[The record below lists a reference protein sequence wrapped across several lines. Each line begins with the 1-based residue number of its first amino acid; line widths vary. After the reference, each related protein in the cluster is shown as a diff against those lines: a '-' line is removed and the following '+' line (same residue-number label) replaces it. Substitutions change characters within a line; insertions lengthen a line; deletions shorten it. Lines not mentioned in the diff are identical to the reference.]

1 MTQKNGDS
9 PTPILQRAEILEAQA
24 ERDRIDWAAKIQL
37 AEALDQ
43 EGRFEEARTLYQ
55 EVVAADPGGVFGSIT
70 GCQGEQKNKGHRD
83 VGGAFLDDVTVSSS
97 ESIEAGNGGTQ
108 EHSWLALRHSSLK
121 IKNFRFKIPK
131 WFYNQPIRRKQLI
144 ALLFSEFVTVSAVVG
159 ITTFLLNSQL
169 RHQLVNQAESELAVT
184 QMAYEMKNNQILL
197 RLQGL
202 SETSAVMAAAGG
214 NLTPAIRE
222 QVRAALVNELKGL
235 DIESATLVGLDFR
248 IIANA
253 NADLRAELFNF
264 NQMVSPV
271 FASGQPLQAI
281 EIVSSGKL
289 NAENIQVIGN
299 QRNQETLIHYTVA
312 PIYSNTKNV
321 TGALIA
327 GKVIHQNYFLIQEV
341 MKTYNSGYSAI
352 YSTKNSEQFTLVDS
366 QEKIKDSIHSG
377 GALPKNTL
385 LTKAV
390 EADGKTVSER
400 VAVGGK
406 TYTMAAKAVSNYNG
420 EPAAI
425 LVRGIEEAG
434 KNQLLSNS
442 LFWQLIL
449 ILLALAINIWLA
461 MLLDKTIADPINR
474 LQQAVRQF
482 AQGDRTAQAPVLAQD
497 EVGELARTFNQ
508 LTSSIGATAAEMEEQ
523 VRRYGSEAAFQQ
535 REKERLQQGVNQLLR
550 EIEGAKRGDLTVNVP
565 VEADIEASNCAP
577 LRELAVSINAT
588 IGSLREIVTQVQVA
602 ANRLHGSACNSTQK
616 VETLSQGANNQAK
629 AIAATLKSV
638 ADLGRSMQSIASATL
653 KAAVIARQG
662 VVAAQDGNRSM
673 NQTVNSI
680 ERIHDS
686 VNEASKKMKRLAES
700 SQEIYKIVNI
710 ISGISE
716 KTNLLAFNASIA
728 AARAGEHGQVF
739 RVVADEVQR
748 LAERVTDSAKEI
760 EQLITTIQQET
771 AEALQTMEGSQRSV
785 ETGTHLV
792 IKTQQTLRK
801 LAGISHNTNQL
812 LQSISTSTV
821 SQAQSSQ
828 RVNQT
833 MQSAAAIAHTTSG
846 ECQAVASTLQELVE
860 VAQALQDSVSRFRVE
875 DTTL

>member
-1 MTQKNGDS
+1 MIDKNGDS
-9 PTPILQRAEILEAQA
+9 PAPILQEVETLKAQA

-37 AEALDQ
+37 AEALNE
-43 EGRFEEARTLYQ
+43 EGRFEEARMLYQ

-70 GCQGEQKNKGHRD
+70 DSPENQGKKGRRGF
-83 VGGAFLDDVTVSSS
+83 GGASLDAITVSSS
-97 ESIEAGNGGTQ
+97 ESRDKENGGTQ
-108 EHSWLALRHSSLK
+108 DHSWLALSHSSK
-121 IKNFRFKIPK
+121 IQNFTFNIPR

-144 ALLFSEFVTVSAVVG
+144 VLLFSEFVTVVAVVG
-159 ITTFLLNSQL
+159 VTNFLHNSQM
-169 RHQLVNQAESELAVT
+169 RHQLGNQAESELAMT
-184 QMAYEMKNNQILL
+184 QMAYDMKNNQILL

-202 SETSAVMAAAGG
+202 SETSAVMAAVGG
-214 NLTPAIRE
+214 NLTPAVRE
-222 QVRAALVNELKGL
+222 QVRVALVNELKSL
-235 DIESATLVGLDFR
+235 DIESATLIGRDFR

-253 NADLRAELFNF
+253 NADRRGENFNF

-271 FASGQPLQAI
+271 FINGQPLQSIKIAFS
-281 EIVSSGKL
+281 EKL
-289 NAENIQVIGN
+289 KAENAVQTGN
-299 QRNQETLIHYTVA
+299 RKNQETLIHYTVT
-312 PIYSNTKNV
+312 PVYSSQKNV
-321 TGALIA
+321 IGAVIV
-327 GKVIHQNYFLIQEV
+327 GKVIDKNYFLIKEV
-341 MKTYNSGYSAI
+341 METYNSGYSGI
-352 YSTKNSEQFTLVDS
+352 YLTKNSGQFTLVDS
-366 QEKIKDSIHSG
+366 QEKIKDSIQSG
-377 GALPKNTL
+377 FALPNNAL

-390 EADGKTVSER
+390 EAGGKTVSER
-400 VAVGGK
+400 VIVGGK
-406 TYTMAAKAVSNYNG
+406 TYTMAAKAVPNHGG

-442 LFWQLIL
+442 LFLQLIL
-449 ILLALAINIWLA
+449 ILLALAINVWLA
-461 MLLDKTIADPINR
+461 IILDKTIADPINR
-474 LQQAVRQF
+474 LHQAVRQF
-482 AQGDRTAQAPVLAQD
+482 AQGDRNAKAPVLAQD
-497 EVGELARTFNQ
+497 EVGELAGTFNQ
-508 LTSSIGATAAEMEEQ
+508 LTSSVNAAAAEMEEQ
-523 VRRYGSEAAFQQ
+523 VRRYGTEAAFQQ
-535 REKERLQQGVNQLLR
+535 CEKERLQQGLNQLLR

-588 IGSLREIVTQVQVA
+588 IGSLREIVTQVQLA
-602 ANRLHGSACNSTQK
+602 ANRVHGSACNSTQK

-700 SQEIYKIVNI
+700 SQEISKIVNI

-771 AEALQTMEGSQRSV
+771 TEALQTMEGSQRSV

-821 SQAQSSQ
+821 SQAQSSH

-833 MQSAAAIAHTTSG
+833 MQSAAAIAQTTSA
-846 ECQAVASTLQELVE
+846 ESQAVADTLQELVA

>member
-1 MTQKNGDS
+1 MTDKNGDS
-9 PTPILQRAEILEAQA
+9 PAPILQEAETLKAQA

-37 AEALDQ
+37 AEALNQ
-43 EGRFEEARTLYQ
+43 EGRFEEARMLYQ
-55 EVVAADPGGVFGSIT
+55 EVVTADPGGVFGSIT
-70 GCQGEQKNKGHRD
+70 GSLGKQGKKGRRG
-83 VGGAFLDDVTVSSS
+83 VGGPSLHDITLFSS
-97 ESIEAGNGGTQ
+97 ESREKENGGTQ
-108 EHSWLALRHSSLK
+108 EHSGLALSHSSLK
-121 IKNFRFKIPK
+121 IQNFRFKIPR

-159 ITTFLLNSQL
+159 VTNFLHNLQV

-214 NLTPAIRE
+214 NLNPAIRE

-235 DIESATLVGLDFR
+235 DIEFATLIGRDFR

-253 NADLRAELFNF
+253 TAAQYGELFNF
-264 NQMVSPV
+264 NQMISPV
-271 FASGQPLQAI
+271 FTNGKPLQAI
-281 EIVSSGKL
+281 EIISSGELK
-289 NAENIQVIGN
+289 AESAIKTGGIKN
-299 QRNQETLIHYTVA
+299 QDTLIHYTVT
-312 PIYSNTKNV
+312 PVYSSKKNV
-321 TGALIA
+321 IGALIA
-327 GKVIHQNYFLIQEV
+327 GKRINRNYFLIKDV
-341 MKTYNSGYSAI
+341 MKTYSSGYSGI
-352 YSTKNSEQFTLVDS
+352 YLTKDSGQFTLVDS
-366 QEKIKDSIHSG
+366 QEKIKDSIQSG
-377 GALPKNTL
+377 VGLPHNTL

-390 EADGKTVSER
+390 EAGGKTVSEHVR
-400 VAVGGK
+400 VGDK
-406 TYTMAAKAVSNYNG
+406 SYTMAAKAVPNYG
-420 EPAAI
+420 GKPAAI

-449 ILLALAINIWLA
+449 ILLALAINVWLA

-474 LQQAVRQF
+474 LHQAVREF
-482 AQGDRTAQAPVLAQD
+482 AQGDRAAKAPVLAED
-497 EVGELARTFNQ
+497 EVGELADTFNQ
-508 LTSSIGATAAEMEEQ
+508 LTSTVNAAAVEMEEQ
-523 VRRYGSEAAFQQ
+523 VRRYGTEAAFQQ
-535 REKERLQQGVNQLLR
+535 REKERLQQGLNQLLR

-588 IGSLREIVTQVQVA
+588 IGSLREIVTQVQLA
-602 ANRLHGSACNSTQK
+602 ANRVHGSACNSTQK

-700 SQEIYKIVNI
+700 SQEISKIVNI

-760 EQLITTIQQET
+760 EQLISTIQQET
-771 AEALQTMEGSQRSV
+771 TEALQTMEGSQRSV

-821 SQAQSSQ
+821 SQAQSSY

-833 MQSAAAIAHTTSG
+833 MQSAAAIAQTTSA
-846 ECQAVASTLQELVE
+846 ESQAVADTLQELVA